1 MTTQEKPVETPLMKQ
16 YNAIKE
22 KYPDAILLFRVGDF
36 YETFCED
43 AVKTS
48 RILNITLTKRANGK
62 AASIELAGFPHHAL
76 NTYMPRLVQ
85 AGERVAICDQL
96 EDPKT
101 AKGIVKRGITEL
113 VTPGVSLSSHTLQNN
128 DNNFVASLFFGRKK
142 LGIALLDITTG
153 EFYAASGSKDYI
165 LKLLTSLN
173 PKELL
178 CQRAHYQEVCETFGK
193 RFFIFKLDE
202 WVYGA
207 DNCYKKLAAH
217 FQTTNLKA
225 FGLEEDTDAINAAG
239 AVLYYLEMTEHKEVS
254 HINNIRLIDEGRY
267 VSIDHFTLRNL
278 EILEPNTAGGSSL
291 FSIINRTVTPMGMR
305 LLKQWLAMP
314 LNDMKEIHL
323 RQSVTRHLIE
333 QSEEGYN
340 LRTQVG
346 KVHDLE
352 RLITRVSTLRATPRE
367 VQQVGY
373 ALEAEQEIRRIC
385 ANSKNNT
392 LRAWGES
399 LYECEEIK
407 KRILKTLILDAPSN
421 TNKGDYIASNV
432 DAELDQLRK
441 ICNGG
446 KEYILKIQEREAE
459 ETGISSLKV
468 GFNNVFGYYIE
479 VRNAHKERVPES
491 WIRKQ
496 TLANAERYITPELKE
511 YEEKILG
518 AEERIFAIEQEI
530 YDKLL
535 AAVTVFTKEIQH
547 NAAVIA
553 KIDVLLS
560 FAETGKSSKYVCP
573 TVNEG
578 DEINIVGG
586 RHPMIE
592 MSLPIGE
599 SYIPNDIY
607 LDNKGQQIII
617 ITGPNM
623 SGKSALL
630 RQCALITILAQ
641 CGSYVPATEVTIGV
655 VDKVFTRVGASDNL
669 TQGESTFMVEML
681 ESASILNKATSK
693 SLVLLDEIG
702 RGTSTYD
709 GLSIAW
715 AMVEYLHQSKGIN
728 AKTLFATHYHEL
740 NEMADIYP
748 RVKNFNVQIKEID
761 NKIVFLR
768 KLIPGGTEHSFGIH
782 VAKMAGMPVFVIDRA
797 TEILKGL
804 EKQRATVGGEK
815 TAIEA
820 VSSTDTKNTFMK
832 YKQEEMAANGVQL
845 SLFQL
850 DDPLVADIRKS
861 LLGLDINNMTPI
873 EAFSKLSDLK
883 RLIGEKQG

>member
-1 MTTQEKPVETPLMKQ
+1 MTTSEMPAETPLMKQ

-22 KYPDAILLFRVGDF
+22 RYPDAILLFRVGDF

-43 AVKTS
+43 AIKTS

-96 EDPKT
+96 EDPKSV
-101 AKGIVKRGITEL
+101 KGIVKRGITEL

-128 DNNFVASLFFGRKK
+128 DNNFVASIFFGKK
-142 LGIALLDITTG
+142 KIGLSLLDITTG
-153 EFYAASGSKDYI
+153 EYYVASGSKEYI
-165 LKLLTSLN
+165 LKLVTSLN

-178 CQRAHYQEVCETFGK
+178 CQRYRFQDVLETFGK

-202 WVYGA
+202 WVYGS
-207 DNCYKKLAAH
+207 DNCYKKLTSH

-225 FGLEEDTDAINAAG
+225 FGIDEDIDAINAAG

-254 HINNIRLIDEGRY
+254 HINNIRLIDEGRF
-267 VSIDHFTLRNL
+267 VAMDHFTLRNL
-278 EILEPNTAGGSSL
+278 EVLEPNTIGGNSL

-314 LNDMKEIHL
+314 LNDVGEILL
-323 RQSVTRHLIE
+323 RQSVTTHLIE
-333 QSEEGYN
+333 ESTEGYD
-340 LRTQVG
+340 LRVQVG

-385 ANSKNNT
+385 LKSKNSA

-399 LYECEEIK
+399 LYECNDIK
-407 KRILKTLILDAPSN
+407 KLILETLVVDAPSN
-421 TNKGDYIASNV
+421 TTKGDYIASNV

-446 KEYILKIQEREAE
+446 KEYLIKIQEREAQQ
-459 ETGISSLKV
+459 TAISSLKI

-479 VRNAHKERVPES
+479 VRNTHKDRVPET

-518 AEERIFAIEQEI
+518 AEERIFAIEQQI

-535 AAVTVFTKEIQH
+535 AAIAVFTKEIQH
-547 NAAVIA
+547 NAAMIA

-560 FAETGKSSKYVCP
+560 FAEIGKNTRYVCP
-573 TVNEG
+573 TINQG
-578 DEINIVGG
+578 DIIDIKGG

-592 MSLPIGE
+592 ASLPIGD

-607 LDNKGQQIII
+607 LDNEQQQIII

-630 RQCALITILAQ
+630 RQCAIITILAQ
-641 CGSYVPATEVTIGV
+641 CGSYVPASKATIGL

-669 TQGESTFMVEML
+669 SQGESTFMVEML

-715 AMVEYLHQSKGIN
+715 AMVEYLHQSKGLN

-740 NEMADIYP
+740 NEMANIYS

-768 KLIPGGTEHSFGIH
+768 KLVPGGTEHSFGIH
-782 VAKMAGMPVFVIDRA
+782 VAKMAGMPPFVIERA
-797 TEILKGL
+797 TEVLSSL
-804 EKQRATVGGEK
+804 EQQRATVGSNK
-815 TAIEA
+815 PSIEA
-820 VSSTDTKNTFMK
+820 VSSTDAKSSFMK
-832 YKQEEMAANGVQL
+832 YKQEDVSNNGFHL

-850 DDPLVADIRKS
+850 DDPLVADIRKT
-861 LLGLDINNMTPI
+861 LLGIDINNMTPI
-873 EAFSKLSDLK
+873 EAFNKLSELK
-883 RLIGEKQG
+883 RLIGDK

>member
-1 MTTQEKPVETPLMKQ
+1 MAISEKPVETPLMKQ

-43 AVKTS
+43 AVKAS

-101 AKGIVKRGITEL
+101 VKGIVKRGITEL
-113 VTPGVSLSSHTLQNN
+113 VTPGVSLSSHTLQSN
-128 DNNFVASLFFGRKK
+128 DNNFVASVYFGRKK
-142 LGIALLDITTG
+142 LGISLLDITTG
-153 EFYAASGSKDYI
+153 EFYTASGSKDYI

-178 CQRAHYQEVCETFGK
+178 CQRSYIHEVNETFGK
-193 RFFIFKLDE
+193 RFFTFKLDE
-202 WVYGA
+202 WVYSS
-207 DNCYKKLAAH
+207 DNCYKKLTSH
-217 FQTTNLKA
+217 FQTSSLKA
-225 FGLEEDTDAINAAG
+225 FGLEDDTEAINAAG

-254 HINNIRLIDEGRY
+254 HINNIHLIDEGRY

-278 EILEPNTAGGSSL
+278 EILEPNTPGGNSL

-305 LLKQWLAMP
+305 LLRQWLAMP
-314 LNDMKEIHL
+314 LNDVKEIKT
-323 RQSVTRHLIE
+323 RQDVTRYLIAE
-333 QSEEGYN
+333 SEEGYN

-346 KVHDLE
+346 KIHDLE
-352 RLITRVSTLRATPRE
+352 RLITRISTMRATPRE

-385 ANSKNNT
+385 AKSKNGT

-399 LYECEEIK
+399 LYECEDIK
-407 KRILKTLILDAPSN
+407 KRILSTLILDAPTN

-432 DAELDQLRK
+432 NAELDQLRK
-441 ICNGG
+441 ICHGG
-446 KEYILKIQEREAE
+446 KEYIIKIQEREAE

-479 VRNAHKERVPES
+479 VRNAHKDRVPET

-518 AEERIFAIEQEI
+518 AEERIFSIEQEI
-530 YDKLL
+530 YEQLL
-535 AAVTVFTKEIQH
+535 AAITVYTKQIQH
-547 NAAVIA
+547 NAAIIA
-553 KIDVLLS
+553 KLDVLLS

-573 TVNEG
+573 VIN
-578 DEINIVGG
+578 DEDVIDITGG

-592 MSLPIGE
+592 TALPIGDN
-599 SYIPNDIY
+599 YIPNDIY
-607 LDNKGQQIII
+607 LDNREQQIII

-641 CGSYVPATEVTIGV
+641 CGSYVPATKATIGI

-669 TQGESTFMVEML
+669 SQGESTFMVEML

-748 RVKNFNVQIKEID
+748 RVKNFNVQVKELD
-761 NKIVFLR
+761 NKVVFLR
-768 KLIPGGTEHSFGIH
+768 KLVPGGTEHSFGIH
-782 VAKMAGMPVFVIDRA
+782 VAKMAGMPPFVIDRA
-797 TEILKGL
+797 TEILHDL
-804 EKQRATVGGEK
+804 EKQRATVSGDK
-815 TAIEA
+815 TTIKG
-820 VSSTDTKNTFMK
+820 VDSTDTKSSFMK
-832 YKQEEMAANGVQL
+832 YKQEEAAANGVQL

-873 EAFSKLSDLK
+873 EAFNKLSDLK
-883 RLIGEKQG
+883 RLIGDKQ